1 MKFNSKDFKEI
12 TSILRV
18 ISNHA
23 SKKILEIYNS
33 SFDIKKKIDNSPI
46 TEADLESNKIIC
58 DALKKKFPKI
68 PIISEENKINFNNEK
83 IFFLVD
89 PLDGTKEFINRNGEF
104 TVNIALIINSISHL
118 GVIEIPVK
126 NIQYFSDGENSFKV
140 DNKSLKKIDSFV
152 KREKINVVV
161 SRSHLDNFTENWL
174 NNLKEEYSSLKV
186 GSSIKFC
193 MVAEGKADL
202 YFRYGNTMEWDT
214 AAGSAIIKTSNASMV
229 DFNLENLNY
238 GKKKFKN
245 SSFIVFNENVN
256 KDLIRLIVKK

>member
-33 SFDIKKKIDNSPI
+33 SFDIKKKFDNSPI

-140 DNKSLKKIDSFV
+140 SRGANPATYNLILTAIDGNGGKRSFSLETTIS
-152 KREKINVVV
+152 NTTT
-161 SRSHLDNFTENWL
+161 SGGSLNW
-174 NNLKEEYSSLKV
+174 
-186 GSSIKFC
+186 
-193 MVAEGKADL
+193 
-202 YFRYGNTMEWDT
+202 
-214 AAGSAIIKTSNASMV
+214 SN
-229 DFNLENLNY
+229 
-238 GKKKFKN
+238 
-245 SSFIVFNENVN
+245 
-256 KDLIRLIVKK
+256 

>member
-1 MKFNSKDFKEI
+1 M
-12 TSILRV
+12 
-18 ISNHA
+18 
-23 SKKILEIYNS
+23 
-33 SFDIKKKIDNSPI
+33 
-46 TEADLESNKIIC
+46 
-58 DALKKKFPKI
+58 
-68 PIISEENKINFNNEK
+68 
-83 IFFLVD
+83 D

-161 SRSHLDNFTENWL
+161 SRSHLDKFTENWL

-238 GKKKFKN
+238 GKKNLKIHH
-245 SSFIVFNENVN
+245 S
-256 KDLIRLIVKK
+256 